1 MKNALG
7 IAFLSMIAAAAGAAA
22 AVYAIKKRDELEQ
35 YDYSF
40 DDDDEIFFG
49 EDGCEGCAHNDDE
62 EDDDKSF
69 SEYSD
74 SEAELAALDGADD
87 DIVSSAFSSGEKSD
101 ESDF

>member
-7 IAFLSMIAAAAGAAA
+7 IAFLSMLAAAAGAAA

-49 EDGCEGCAHNDDE
+49 DGECSGCGDE
-62 EDDDKSF
+62 EDTAEEDVSRF
-69 SEYSD
+69 SE
-74 SEAELAALDGADD
+74 SESELAALDGAEEDD
-87 DIVSSAFSSGEKSD
+87 FTPPPFTAGEKSGGP
-101 ESDF
+101 DF